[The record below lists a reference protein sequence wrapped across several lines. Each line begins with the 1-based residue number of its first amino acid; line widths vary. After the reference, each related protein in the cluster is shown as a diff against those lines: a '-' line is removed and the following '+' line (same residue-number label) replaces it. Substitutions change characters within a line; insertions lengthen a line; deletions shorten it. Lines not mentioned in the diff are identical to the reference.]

1 MSDTEEFMV
10 TYHHNWFDHSD
21 SRHPRIRVGS
31 IHIYNNYFDGNA
43 KYGVGVTKGASAFVE
58 SNYFNNNKSPMMSS
72 LQGTDAKGD
81 GTFSGEAGGMIKA
94 YNNKVVGASSLIYA
108 NSNAGTQSANAKSFD
123 AYLAAKRAETVP
135 STYKTVS
142 GGTVYNNFDT
152 KYDLGVEE
160 SAITAVENVPTVVKA
175 TAGRM
180 NGGDFKWTFSDSDN
194 TKYTID
200 KELKQKVVDYKSSL
214 KSIGGNGSKQSVTK
228 GSSEATQKTDVI
240 TIADKINGTTSGS
253 GSTGSTESGS
263 TGSESTGST
272 ESGSTGSGSTDETA
286 AIVHNFTKSGKT
298 SSFFN
303 ISGNLSSKNSITYNG
318 VKLTKCLKMESKT
331 SVTFTTD
338 KETTLTLVFAEKN
351 QSGVAKISGTSVK
364 SDANGVVKVKLKAGT
379 HKITKN
385 KVANLYYMQIQ

>member
-1 MSDTEEFMV
+1 
-10 TYHHNWFDHSD
+10 
-21 SRHPRIRVGS
+21 
-31 IHIYNNYFDGNA
+31 
-43 KYGVGVTKGASAFVE
+43 
-58 SNYFNNNKSPMMSS
+58 MMSS

-240 TIADKINGTTSGS
+240 TIADKIN
-253 GSTGSTESGS
+253 
-263 TGSESTGST
+263 
-272 ESGSTGSGSTDETA
+272 
-286 AIVHNFTKSGKT
+286 
-298 SSFFN
+298 
-303 ISGNLSSKNSITYNG
+303 
-318 VKLTKCLKMESKT
+318 
-331 SVTFTTD
+331 
-338 KETTLTLVFAEKN
+338 
-351 QSGVAKISGTSVK
+351 
-364 SDANGVVKVKLKAGT
+364 
-379 HKITKN
+379 
-385 KVANLYYMQIQ
+385 